1 MKYGKAKDEY
11 STPKPNGALNQLWNE
26 SPNLI
31 KKYFNE
37 YPNYQQLCGEVVF
50 ILEKELKNGGRRRGT
65 LVQKQLISIYFIF
78 IVIT

>member
-1 MKYGKAKDEY
+1 VKYGKAKDEY

-37 YPNYQQLCGEVVF
+37 YPNYQQLCGEGGRWCGEGGRWFKNNLSVF
-50 ILEKELKNGGRRRGT
+50 ILFL
-65 LVQKQLISIYFIF
+65 L
-78 IVIT
+78 